1 MLFIFTIKYS
11 SQTAYMLFHI
21 GLHLL
26 LWRERE
32 RRQGKIQF
40 QHHPVTISYKND
52 YISGHC

>member
-26 LWRERE
+26 LWRERGDKA
-32 RRQGKIQF
+32 RYSFNI
-40 QHHPVTISYKND
+40 IL
-52 YISGHC
+52 